1 MVFVFKNVTGIMMDI
16 MNLLEVQLNFSVGQ
30 KFYKEFGIYDDESD
44 EWDGVMGGLVKNEV
58 SLIAAE
64 LSITPEREKVS
75 QINHDKPHN
84 CPSSISQEFSGG

>member
-1 MVFVFKNVTGIMMDI
+1 MVDI

-30 KFYKEFGIYDDESD
+30 KFYKEFGVKDDESD

-58 SLIAAE
+58 GLIAAE

-75 QINHDKPHN
+75 QINHDKLEPY
-84 CPSSISQEFSGG
+84 IRG